1 MGAYALARRA
11 AVPTVA
17 ARTREEGERQEAYSG
32 VAVDEVRTTA
42 AVEHAGDGRQSV
54 SSALETI
61 AAYLPTEGLALYV
74 TAFAVLAPA
83 DDSAGERDR
92 WLIFLFATVLNVFF
106 TVLAMRVTGAAPST
120 GIGWSRPVFRTAL
133 AVAVTSLGL
142 CIYVAALPDNPFLG
156 RQTIPVLNWTW
167 SGMSLP
173 WAGVVAVAVSLVLP
187 VVAAWVGLTSR
198 PED

>member
-11 AVPTVA
+11 AQPAVA

-32 VAVDEVRTTA
+32 VADNEIRTTA
-42 AVEHAGDGRQSV
+42 VVEHADDGRQSV

-83 DDSAGERDR
+83 DDPAGERDR

-120 GIGWSRPVFRTAL
+120 GTGWSRPAFRTAL

-156 RQTIPVLNWTW
+156 RQTIPALNWTW

-198 PED
+198 PDD